1 MATHQLISEVVW
13 SRTGADGTFIPSK
26 KIVIEAEDYGF
37 NLIAY
42 QGGSD
47 TSNKNNF
54 EELHRIELNQTI
66 LRNFTKGLLN
76 GFLTKLRANA
86 FRKSDAEMKDEIFFD
101 GRQVVKNGEVIYIIR
116 LIGGYKI
123 VNNKRIRQTVMKL
136 YSLSSWSEITEI
148 RDTKKY
154 PESRCIFTINFN
166 TNSTVEECYSP
177 EDRIIFDS
185 MFDKLSSVL
194 IGINSQYSDF
204 INEVVKKQSN
214 QKTNS
219 SEGGTVT
226 ETTHES
232 ADEFDF

>member
-13 SRTGADGTFIPSK
+13 SKTGADGSFIPSK
-26 KIVIEAEDYGF
+26 KLVIEAEDYGF

-42 QGGSD
+42 QGGNEA
-47 TSNKNNF
+47 SNKNNF
-54 EELHRIELNQTI
+54 EEQHRIELSQTI

-86 FRKSDAEMKDEIFFD
+86 FRKSDSEMKDEIFFD
-101 GRQVVKNGEVIYIIR
+101 GRQVVKNGEVIYVIR

-123 VNNKRIRQTVMKL
+123 INNKRIRQTVMKL

-154 PESRCIFTINFN
+154 PESRCIFSINFN
-166 TNSTVEECYSP
+166 TSSTVEECYSP

-185 MFDKLSSVL
+185 MYDKLSSVL
-194 IGINSQYSDF
+194 IGINAQYSDF
-204 INEVVKKQSN
+204 LNEVKKQSS
-214 QKTNS
+214 QKTNT

-226 ETTHES
+226 ETTNE
-232 ADEFDF
+232 ADDFDF

>member
-13 SRTGADGTFIPSK
+13 SRTGADGSFIPSK

-42 QGGSD
+42 QGGSEA
-47 TSNKNNF
+47 SNKNTF
-54 EELHRIELNQTI
+54 EEQHRIELNQTI

-123 VNNKRIRQTVMKL
+123 INNKRIRQTVMKL

-154 PESRCIFTINFN
+154 PESRCIFSINFN
-166 TNSTVEECYSP
+166 TSSTVEECYSP

-185 MFDKLSSVL
+185 MYDKLSSVL

-204 INEVVKKQSN
+204 LNEVKKQSS
-214 QKTNS
+214 QKTNT

-226 ETTHES
+226 DTTND
-232 ADEFDF
+232 ADDFDF